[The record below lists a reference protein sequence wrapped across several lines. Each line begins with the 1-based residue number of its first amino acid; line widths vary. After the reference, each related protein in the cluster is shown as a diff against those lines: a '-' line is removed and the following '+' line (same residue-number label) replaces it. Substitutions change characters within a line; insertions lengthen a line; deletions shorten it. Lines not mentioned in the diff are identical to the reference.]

1 MARDVTVR
9 RLQNLAHLLESRT
22 PRDRYI
28 AHIMSWKKAADLIS
42 NTNISAYP
50 LTDFAP
56 PVDTEYFNLIS
67 GIDAKTYLPDDI
79 LVKVDRAAMAASLET
94 RVPLL
99 DHRLVELAFALPFS
113 YKFREGQTKWPLR
126 KILYKHVPRSLV
138 DRPKRGFSV
147 PIADWLR
154 GPLREWADDLLSPAS
169 LAKDGLLV
177 PDPIIRTWQQHR
189 SGTHNWENRLWIVL
203 MFQAWRAH
211 YV

>member
-1 MARDVTVR
+1 MNV
-9 RLQNLAHLLESRT
+9 
-22 PRDRYI
+22 
-28 AHIMSWKKAADLIS
+28 
-42 NTNISAYP
+42 SAYE
-50 LTDFAP
+50 LTDFVP
-56 PVDTEYFNLIS
+56 PLGTEFLNHIA

-99 DHRLVELAFALPFS
+99 DHRVVELAFSLPTS

-126 KILYKHVPRSLV
+126 RILYKHVPRGLI
-138 DRPKRGFSV
+138 DRPKRGFGV

-169 LAKDGLLV
+169 LASGGLLD
-177 PDPIIRTWQQHR
+177 PDPVLRIWQQHR
-189 SGTHNWENRLWIVL
+189 SGTHNWESRLWSVL